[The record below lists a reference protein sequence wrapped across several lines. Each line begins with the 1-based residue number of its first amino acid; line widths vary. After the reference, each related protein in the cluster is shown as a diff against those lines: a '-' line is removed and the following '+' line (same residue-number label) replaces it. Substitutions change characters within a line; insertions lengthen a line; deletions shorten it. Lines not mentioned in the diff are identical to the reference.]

1 MIFPEYRQE
10 EQIPARQRDATRLRI
25 CTSRWVDS
33 IFAGEYRSAFRGRGI
48 EFEEV
53 REYQPGDDVRAIDW
67 NVTARTGRPFVKR
80 YIEEREMT
88 VMLLVDRSASLAA
101 SRAQGTAARVA
112 LDIARLLTLAASRSN
127 DRVGLVAFANRVES
141 FVPPGKGLRHAR
153 RVFAEL
159 ARTPEGCGTDLAAA
173 LEFFGRVQR
182 RPCIA
187 IIISDFLASDFALPL
202 ASASRHHDLVAIVVT
217 DPLDGQLPR
226 VGLVEAIDPESGLRR
241 TIDLDAA
248 TTHAMHEVQVLRR
261 RAERQR
267 NFKIAGVDFLE
278 IGLNDSPMKAL
289 ASFFLRRASR
299 RYR

>member
-101 SRAQGTAARVA
+101 SRAQ
-112 LDIARLLTLAASRSN
+112 
-127 DRVGLVAFANRVES
+127 
-141 FVPPGKGLRHAR
+141 
-153 RVFAEL
+153 
-159 ARTPEGCGTDLAAA
+159 
-173 LEFFGRVQR
+173 
-182 RPCIA
+182 
-187 IIISDFLASDFALPL
+187 
-202 ASASRHHDLVAIVVT
+202 
-217 DPLDGQLPR
+217 
-226 VGLVEAIDPESGLRR
+226 
-241 TIDLDAA
+241 
-248 TTHAMHEVQVLRR
+248 
-261 RAERQR
+261 
-267 NFKIAGVDFLE
+267 
-278 IGLNDSPMKAL
+278 
-289 ASFFLRRASR
+289 
-299 RYR
+299 

>member
-1 MIFPEYRQE
+1 MHRHHHFGFSGIR
-10 EQIPARQRDATRLRI
+10 
-25 CTSRWVDS
+25 
-33 IFAGEYRSAFRGRGI
+33 FR
-48 EFEEV
+48 
-53 REYQPGDDVRAIDW
+53 
-67 NVTARTGRPFVKR
+67 
-80 YIEEREMT
+80 
-88 VMLLVDRSASLAA
+88 AS
-101 SRAQGTAARVA
+101 
-112 LDIARLLTLAASRSN
+112 
-127 DRVGLVAFANRVES
+127 
-141 FVPPGKGLRHAR
+141 
-153 RVFAEL
+153 
-159 ARTPEGCGTDLAAA
+159 
-173 LEFFGRVQR
+173 
-182 RPCIA
+182 
-187 IIISDFLASDFALPL
+187 L